1 METVTATE
9 SRRHEL
15 YNGLTEILGA
25 NLTETLMEY
34 LPTAPAADLATKDDL
49 RKVEESILLLTH
61 RFDQLQ
67 NILIAGFM
75 SMIVTLI
82 VVGFFG

>member
-1 METVTATE
+1 M
-9 SRRHEL
+9 

-25 NLTETLMEY
+25 DLTETLMDY

-49 RKVEESILLLTH
+49 RKVEESIRLLTQ

-67 NILIAGFM
+67 NILIAGFL

-82 VVGFFG
+82 VVGFFA

>member
-1 METVTATE
+1 MD
-9 SRRHEL
+9 
-15 YNGLTEILGA
+15 
-25 NLTETLMEY
+25 Y

-49 RKVEESILLLTH
+49 RKVEESIRLLTQ

-67 NILIAGFM
+67 NILIAGFL

-82 VVGFFG
+82 VVGFFA